1 MTRWLRTLR
10 AEIPVLA
17 RLPDQGWRPRP
28 AVQVDLGLAVPG
40 WALRALAAVATA
52 TLATIC
58 LQRSG
63 VGAWL
68 GWTIVVVATALMAV
82 RPSTL
87 VAQTTLVVSGLLFAL
102 AGSGPFDPVVFVL
115 IPLGYTA
122 HELAWW
128 AERTAW
134 TCRVELRALA
144 AGHGRGLVLVAGAE
158 ALGVVMW
165 LAPRPS
171 ASLVVAGGVALVVL
185 TWLVVGNRADR
196 V

>member
-28 AVQVDLGLAVPG
+28 AVQVDLGPAVPV

-144 AGHGRGLVLVAGAE
+144 AGHGRGMVLVAGAE

-171 ASLVVAGGVALVVL
+171 AALVVAGGVALVVL

>member
-28 AVQVDLGLAVPG
+28 AVQVDLGPAVPG

-102 AGSGPFDPVVFVL
+102 AGSGPS
-115 IPLGYTA
+115 T
-122 HELAWW
+122 
-128 AERTAW
+128 RS
-134 TCRVELRALA
+134 C
-144 AGHGRGLVLVAGAE
+144 
-158 ALGVVMW
+158 
-165 LAPRPS
+165 S
-171 ASLVVAGGVALVVL
+171 C
-185 TWLVVGNRADR
+185 
-196 V
+196 

>member
-28 AVQVDLGLAVPG
+28 AVQVDLGPAVPG

-58 LQRSG
+58 LQRAG

-171 ASLVVAGGVALVVL
+171 AALVVAGGVALVVL

>member
-28 AVQVDLGLAVPG
+28 AVQVDLGPAVPG

-134 TCRVELRALA
+134 TCRVELRA
-144 AGHGRGLVLVAGAE
+144 
-158 ALGVVMW
+158 
-165 LAPRPS
+165 
-171 ASLVVAGGVALVVL
+171 
-185 TWLVVGNRADR
+185 
-196 V
+196 

>member
-28 AVQVDLGLAVPG
+28 AVQVDLGPAVPG

-58 LQRSG
+58 LQRAG

-171 ASLVVAGGVALVVL
+171 AAMVVAGGVALVVL

>member
-28 AVQVDLGLAVPG
+28 AVQVDLGPAVPG

-128 AERTAW
+128 AERTDW

-171 ASLVVAGGVALVVL
+171 AALVVAGGVALVVL

>member
-28 AVQVDLGLAVPG
+28 AVQVDLGPAVPW

-58 LQRSG
+58 LQRAG

-144 AGHGRGLVLVAGAE
+144 AGHGRGLVLVAGAA

-171 ASLVVAGGVALVVL
+171 AALVVAGGVALVVL

>member
-28 AVQVDLGLAVPG
+28 AVQVDLGPAVPG

-134 TCRVELRALA
+134 TCRAELRALA

-171 ASLVVAGGVALVVL
+171 AALVVAGGVALVVL

>member
-28 AVQVDLGLAVPG
+28 AVQVDLGPAVPG

-58 LQRSG
+58 LQRVG

-171 ASLVVAGGVALVVL
+171 AALVVAGGVALVVL

>member
-17 RLPDQGWRPRP
+17 RLPDQGWRPPP
-28 AVQVDLGLAVPG
+28 AVQVDLGPAVPG

-171 ASLVVAGGVALVVL
+171 AALVVAGGVALVVL